1 MPTIGEVI
9 APGWLAD
16 GRPAGALSLDATGA
30 GTAAGWAAECVGA
43 SAGAATG
50 TVTLAVIVRAT
61 RMRRSPFSTS
71 ISVRSVSAI
80 SFASSRT
87 SSGSKGLALGMRR
100 SLAIKGQGFRNPTAV
115 M

>member
-1 MPTIGEVI
+1 MPTIGEGT
-9 APGWLAD
+9 APGWSR
-16 GRPAGALSLDATGA
+16 RPPWPAALSLDATGA
-30 GTAAGWAAECVGA
+30 GTAAGSAADGVGA

-50 TVTLAVIVRAT
+50 TVTLAVIMRAT

-80 SFASSRT
+80 SVASSRT